1 MSVPFYDKLEIIVP
15 AGGSAI
21 SVTDN
26 TNSFG
31 LYWSNGTPESSVTAP
46 VGSLCSDYS
55 TGNIYK
61 KSTGTGNTGWAIL
74 ATGTGATN
82 LTITK
87 SSTTNV
93 IESDT
98 GTDATITA
106 ADVTNAGLMIP
117 AQFTK
122 LSYVTVT
129 QAVDLDAMESDIAD
143 LTTLTGVASNATHL
157 GTFTG
162 STISDSVTI
171 KTALQSLETSVETKL
186 STSLTSA
193 TIFVGNVSNIATG
206 VAVTGDVSI
215 TNAGVTTVISSS
227 TTVAGKVELATDVET
242 KTGSDTVRATTP
254 FGVNSY
260 FTTLVGNASGTQHL
274 GTFTGTTIADNSTVK
289 SSLQSLETSVE
300 TKLASSLTSARI
312 FVGNVSNI
320 ATGVAVSGDV
330 SISNAGVTT
339 VVSASTTVQG
349 KVELSTEA
357 ETLTGTSTSLAAT
370 PKSVSDYITTLVG
383 NVTGTANLGT
393 FSGVTIADSSTVKAA
408 LQSLETKVESL
419 VSGLQ
424 FVGTWNA
431 TTAAPTLGNNEF
443 VRVSVAGTTS
453 ITTVNQG
460 AKTDW
465 AVGDFVMKD
474 NTGNIH
480 VIDNTDAPVNLAVG
494 TVTTTTVPIT
504 NSLGTGFTIP
514 AATTSLA
521 GALSS
526 TDKTKLDNLGG
537 YQTTYGGL
545 TSNTITHSLGT
556 KNVQVSVYRVSDDVQ
571 VYPTIVATS
580 TSVVTITHSIAPAAS
595 SFRAV
600 VSRTTS

>member
-15 AGGSAI
+15 AGGSAL

-31 LYWSNGTPESSVTAP
+31 LYWSSGTPEGSVTAP
-46 VGSLCSDYS
+46 IGSICSDY
-55 TGNIYK
+55 TNGNLYK
-61 KSTGTGNTGWAIL
+61 KSTGVGNTGWSIMASGS
-74 ATGTGATN
+74 GTTN
-82 LTITK
+82 LGITK
-87 SSTTNV
+87 SSTTN
-93 IESDT
+93 IITSST

-122 LSYVTVT
+122 LSYITVT
-129 QAVDLDAMESDIAD
+129 QAVDLDAMESDIND

-162 STISDSVTI
+162 
-171 KTALQSLETSVETKL
+171 
-186 STSLTSA
+186 
-193 TIFVGNVSNIATG
+193 
-206 VAVTGDVSI
+206 
-215 TNAGVTTVISSS
+215 
-227 TTVAGKVELATDVET
+227 
-242 KTGSDTVRATTP
+242 
-254 FGVNSY
+254 
-260 FTTLVGNASGTQHL
+260 
-274 GTFTGTTIADNSTVK
+274 TTIADSVTVK
-289 SSLQSLETSVE
+289 TALQSLETSVE
-300 TKLASSLTSARI
+300 TKLASSLTNARI
-312 FVGNVSNI
+312 FVGNASNI
-320 ATGVAVSGDV
+320 ATGVAMSGDV
-330 SISNAGVTT
+330 TISNTGVTT
-339 VVSASTTVQG
+339 ISSASTTVQG
-349 KVELSTEA
+349 KVELATDA
-357 ETLTGTSTSLAAT
+357 ETKTGSDTARAT
-370 PKSVSDYITTLVG
+370 TPASINSYFTALIG
-383 NVTGTANLGT
+383 NASGTQHLGT
-393 FSGVTIADSSTVKAA
+393 FTGVTIPDSSTVKSA
-408 LQSLETKVESL
+408 LQALETKTESL

-424 FVGTWNA
+424 FVGTWDA
-431 TTAAPTLGNNEF
+431 TTAAPSLGNNEF

-480 VIDNTDAPVNLAVG
+480 VIDNTDAPVNLAIG
-494 TVTTTTVPIT
+494 TVTTTTVPVT

-526 TDKTKLDNLGG
+526 TDKTKLDNLNG
-537 YQTTYGGL
+537 YQTTYGGS
-545 TSNTITHSLGT
+545 TSNAITHSLGT

-600 VSRTTS
+600 ISRTTS

>member
-15 AGGSAI
+15 AGTAAL

-31 LYWSNGTPESSVTAP
+31 LYWSNGTPEASVTAP
-46 VGSLCSDYS
+46 VGSLCSDY
-55 TGNIYK
+55 TNGNLYK
-61 KSTGTGNTGWAIL
+61 KSTGVGNTGWSIMASGS
-74 ATGTGATN
+74 GTTDLG
-82 LTITK
+82 ITK
-87 SSTTNV
+87 SSTTN
-93 IESDT
+93 IITSST

-106 ADVTNAGLMIP
+106 ANVTNAGLMIP

-122 LSYVTVT
+122 LSYITVT
-129 QAVDLDAMESDIAD
+129 QAVDLDSMESDIND

-162 STISDSVTI
+162 TTIADSVTV

-186 STSLTSA
+186 SNSLTSA
-193 TIFVGNVSNIATG
+193 TFFVGNVSNIATG
-206 VAVTGDVSI
+206 VAMSGDATLANTGAITVVS
-215 TNAGVTTVISSS
+215 ASATVS
-227 TTVAGKVELATDVET
+227 GKVELATDVET
-242 KTGSDTVRATTP
+242 KAGSDSVRATTP
-254 FGVNSY
+254 ASVDSY
-260 FTTLVGNASGTQHL
+260 FTSLIGNATGVQHL
-274 GTFTGTTIADNSTVK
+274 GTFTGTTIADNVTVK
-289 SSLQSLETSVE
+289 VALQSLETSVE

-312 FVGNVSNI
+312 FVGNASNI
-320 ATGVAVSGDV
+320 ATGVTMSGDV
-330 SISNAGVTT
+330 TISNAGVTT
-339 VVSASTTVQG
+339 IASASTTVQG
-349 KVELSTEA
+349 KVELATDTE
-357 ETLTGTSTSLAAT
+357 TKTGSDTARAT
-370 PKSVSDYITTLVG
+370 TPASVDSYFTALIG
-383 NVTGTANLGT
+383 NASGTQHLGT
-393 FSGVTIADSSTVKAA
+393 FTGVTIPDSSTVKAA
-408 LQSLETKVESL
+408 LQALETKTESL

-537 YQTTYGGL
+537 YQTTYGGS
-545 TSNTITHSLGT
+545 TSNAITHSLGT

-580 TSVVTITHSIAPAAS
+580 TSVVTITHSIAPSAA

-600 VSRTTS
+600 ISRTTS